1 MAWSTPGP
9 AVRTLCGAELPVEDT
24 EIINDGGMP
33 CTACTA
39 RAALAAAESD
49 AGTGIQRSCLA
60 EQLLRQRLAVPR
72 PPSRTSHFHR
82 R

>member
-33 CTACTA
+33 CMACTA

-49 AGTGIQRSCLA
+49 AGTAIQRSW
-60 EQLLRQRLAVPR
+60 
-72 PPSRTSHFHR
+72 
-82 R
+82 